1 MSLFNGRALEQQ
13 LLAKGMV
20 NQRQLALAKKLQQQQ
35 VGPLLV
41 ILLRLRFIDLD
52 QMRELIS
59 SYSVS

>member
-41 ILLRLRFIDLD
+41 ILLRLRLIDLD